1 MQKYKMK
8 LMELGKAMGIESYW
22 RLQFNF
28 IKKTK
33 PKTVT
38 DGLIAVKFIERN
50 YFSFSVKTSF

>member
-38 DGLIAVKFIERN
+38 DGLIAVKFI
-50 YFSFSVKTSF
+50 